1 MTDLPGTNDDLT
13 GDSLTADPT
22 DGPAAADPAAADT
35 GGEAGGDRVEE
46 KVGKGVAHLQ
56 AAARELIA
64 AARSALDAAEELVE
78 DPRMAD
84 TVTGLLRSVVPP
96 RRPVPADET
105 GTAEGGGSPVQRI
118 DVT

>member
-1 MTDLPGTNDDLT
+1 MTDVPGTDDEPDGGAPV
-13 GDSLTADPT
+13 GDPL
-22 DGPAAADPAAADT
+22 
-35 GGEAGGDRVEE
+35 GERGGDPVEE

-96 RRPVPADET
+96 RRPVPGTET
-105 GTAEGGGSPVQRI
+105 DTAEGGGSPVQRI

>member
-1 MTDLPGTNDDLT
+1 MTDLPGTNDDLGGERPVAAAEPT
-13 GDSLTADPT
+13 GDP
-22 DGPAAADPAAADT
+22 
-35 GGEAGGDRVEE
+35 VEE

-64 AARSALDAAEELVE
+64 AARAALDAAEELVE

-96 RRPVPADET
+96 RRSGPGGET
-105 GTAEGGGSPVQRI
+105 DPSEGGGSPVQHI
-118 DVT
+118 DIT